1 MAARG
6 DGAALVQAASK
17 REHLEG
23 RVASLVERVVALEA
37 ENEKLVLAAAAQ
49 RSGHHRHRDVLSKIE
64 ANRIAVAAS
73 ITAINAVTAIEGTA
87 DMDGTAG
94 ADGAG
99 DTGGIDAPQSA
110 AGSLEKKPPHAADG
124 APPPRGEV
132 PTGPARE
139 P

>member
-49 RSGHHRHRDVLSKIE
+49 RSGHHRHRDVLGPTAAS
-64 ANRIAVAAS
+64 RIAVAE
-73 ITAINAVTAIEGTA
+73 AIGAAGTDGIEGTA
-87 DMDGTAG
+87 GMDGTAG

-110 AGSLEKKPPHAADG
+110 AGLLEKKPPHAADG